1 MKMNGIIRFIKS
13 LFGKYEPGYEYW
25 VYLRDIKISPEFERT
40 PPKFK
45 KMGQKWNY
53 YRNTGEFESPIILN
67 RDFVLIDGYT
77 SYIIAKKSEM
87 DKVPVYFVD

>member
-1 MKMNGIIRFIKS
+1 MKNLIRCIKRI
-13 LFGKYEPGYEYW
+13 FGVYETEYEYW
-25 VYLRDIKISPEFERT
+25 VYLRDIKISPEFEIT
-40 PPKFK
+40 PPRFK
-45 KMGQKWNY
+45 KMGQKWSY

>member
-1 MKMNGIIRFIKS
+1 MKNFIRFIKRI
-13 LFGKYEPGYEYW
+13 FGVYETGCEYW

-40 PPKFK
+40 SPRFK
-45 KMGQKWNY
+45 KMGEKWSY
-53 YRNTGEFESPIILN
+53 YRNTGEFKSPIILN

>member
-1 MKMNGIIRFIKS
+1 MKSFIRFIKRI
-13 LFGKYEPGYEYW
+13 FGVYETGCEYW
-25 VYLRDIKISPEFERT
+25 VYLRDIKISPEFEKTLPR
-40 PPKFK
+40 FN
-45 KMGQKWNY
+45 KMGQKWSY
-53 YRNTGEFESPIILN
+53 YRNTGEFESPIILD

>member
-1 MKMNGIIRFIKS
+1 MKNLIKFIKRI
-13 LFGKYEPGYEYW
+13 FGVYETGYEYW
-25 VYLRDIKISPEFERT
+25 VYLRDIKISLEFERT
-40 PPKFK
+40 PPRFK
-45 KMGQKWNY
+45 KMCQKWSY

>member
-1 MKMNGIIRFIKS
+1 MMKSLIRFIKRI
-13 LFGKYEPGYEYW
+13 FGVYETGYEYW

-40 PPKFK
+40 PPRFK
-45 KMGQKWNY
+45 KMGQKWSY

>member
-1 MKMNGIIRFIKS
+1 MMKNLIRFIKRI
-13 LFGKYEPGYEYW
+13 FGVYETGCEYW
-25 VYLRDIKISPEFERT
+25 VYLRDIKISHKFEKT
-40 PPKFK
+40 PPRFN
-45 KMGQKWNY
+45 KMGQKWSY

>member
-1 MKMNGIIRFIKS
+1 MIKGFIKKIKG
-13 LFGKYEPGYEYW
+13 LFGKYETEYEYW
-25 VYLRDIKISPEFERT
+25 VYLRDIKISHEFERT
-40 PPKFK
+40 PPRFK
-45 KMGQKWNY
+45 KMGQKWSY

>member
-1 MKMNGIIRFIKS
+1 MKNLIRFIKRI
-13 LFGKYEPGYEYW
+13 FGVYETGCEYW

-40 PPKFK
+40 PPRFK
-45 KMGQKWNY
+45 KMCQKWSY

-67 RDFVLIDGYT
+67 RDFALIDGYT

>member
-1 MKMNGIIRFIKS
+1 MMKNLIRFVKRI
-13 LFGKYEPGYEYW
+13 FGVYKTRCEYW
-25 VYLRDIKISPEFERT
+25 VYLKDIKISPEFERT
-40 PPKFK
+40 PPRFK
-45 KMGQKWNY
+45 KMGQKWSY

-77 SYIIAKKSEM
+77 SYIIANKSEM